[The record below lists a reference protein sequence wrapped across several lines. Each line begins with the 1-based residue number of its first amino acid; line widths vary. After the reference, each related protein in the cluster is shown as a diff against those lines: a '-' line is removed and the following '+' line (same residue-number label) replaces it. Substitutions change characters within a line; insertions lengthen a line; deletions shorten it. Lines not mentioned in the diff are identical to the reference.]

1 MQKVFYLFLSILF
14 YSFAILVIGLTPLC
28 VLYNCILLFGDPIY
42 NYCFSIVLSIISFF
56 FLMKVFTLKH
66 QFVKYLILFIMI
78 YIALIVGSNQ
88 IHDYVLKKLFLMFE
102 KNGMTNSEQYENL
115 WSMWSNDLSRN
126 LMYFFGLFYSLFSTS
141 LTFLFMYIINK
152 IKQKKINS

>member
-1 MQKVFYLFLSILF
+1 MQKVFYLFLSVLF
-14 YSFAILVIGLTPLC
+14 YSFAILVIGLTPLY
-28 VLYNCILLFGDPIY
+28 VINRHFWIFGEPI
-42 NYCFSIVLSIISFF
+42 FSIICSIISYV
-56 FLMKVFTLKH
+56 FLMKVLKLKH

-126 LMYFFGLFYSLFSTS
+126 LMYFFGLFYSLFSTG
-141 LTFLFMYIINK
+141 LTFLFMYIIN
-152 IKQKKINS
+152 ILKQKKINS

>member
-1 MQKVFYLFLSILF
+1 MRKVFYLFLSVLF
-14 YSFAILVIGLTPLC
+14 YSFAILVIGLTPLY
-28 VLYNCILLFGDPIY
+28 VINRHFWIFGEPF
-42 NYCFSIVLSIISFF
+42 FSIICSIISYV
-56 FLMKVFTLKH
+56 FLMKIFEIKNVIIKFL
-66 QFVKYLILFIMI
+66 VLFIMT
-78 YIALIVGSNQ
+78 YLALVLGANP

-126 LMYFFGLFYSLFSTS
+126 LMYFFGLFYSLFSTG